1 MYSTKARH
9 VIARFVITVN
19 QRLDGLEEFLD
30 KKSTMT
36 EFGALAD
43 IAQEDDVKLAGSKK
57 RDRSQR
63 AFGGTYSFYFAFFQ
77 TKFEQ
82 TVKQYHYK
90 AVFRC
95 DQMHCNNYQSYWH
108 RVCPGYY

>member
-1 MYSTKARH
+1 MAYTADGEFLIAAGESYVACMYSIKARH
-9 VIARFVITVN
+9 VIARFTITVN

-43 IAQEDDVKLAGSKK
+43 IAMEDDVQLAGAKK

-63 AFGGTYSFYFAFFQ
+63 AFGGNF
-77 TKFEQ
+77 
-82 TVKQYHYK
+82 
-90 AVFRC
+90 
-95 DQMHCNNYQSYWH
+95 
-108 RVCPGYY
+108 

>member
-1 MYSTKARH
+1 MVNYIHYWATSSEYLIAAGESYVACMYSTKARH

-63 AFGGTYSFYFAFFQ
+63 AFGGTCSFYFCFLLYFAFF
-77 TKFEQ
+77 KRSSN
-82 TVKQYHYK
+82 KL
-90 AVFRC
+90 
-95 DQMHCNNYQSYWH
+95 
-108 RVCPGYY
+108 

>member
-1 MYSTKARH
+1 MYSTKAKH

-36 EFGALAD
+36 EFGAIAD

-63 AFGGTYSFYFAFFQ
+63 AFGG
-77 TKFEQ
+77 K
-82 TVKQYHYK
+82 TV
-90 AVFRC
+90 V
-95 DQMHCNNYQSYWH
+95 
-108 RVCPGYY
+108 RVCDHENHSNLKWNWIFL